1 MRVKKTIYNSSPR
14 LLRRTIG
21 HVYSKMPIRMQ
32 YQMRYGKV
40 FRNTYAFLQKSQ
52 YWSREKLEKYQLLQ
66 LRKLLYH
73 AYENVRY
80 YRSVFDERRLSPD
93 DVKTLDDLRKLPYL
107 TREIIRDDLE
117 NLVARNYSES
127 DLRFTTTG
135 GSTGVPL
142 GFYRDEPV
150 WAVKEWAFIT
160 SMWHRVGYK
169 LEDKRVVFSGYVVR
183 SAEKGKFWEYD
194 LLNNRVFFSSYHM
207 TDKNLPRYIEEIRRI
222 KPDFIHGYPSVITIL
237 ARFMKENS
245 IEPFPSVK
253 AVLCGSENIYQP
265 QRDLLEEV
273 FNCRAFSWY
282 GHTEQTVLAGE
293 CECSTYYHVSPQYG
307 IVELIGKDGEFV
319 TDEDGVGEVVAT
331 GFINYAMPFIRY
343 KTMDLGVHS
352 NQKCECGREY
362 SLLKRVEG
370 RLQDLIVTNDGRL
383 ISLTALIFG
392 QHFHAFSRIKD
403 MQINQD
409 KKGEITMRI
418 VKARGYSDKN
428 EKEIFQRIQKITDNQ
443 MHVQFEYV
451 DEIPRTRMGKR
462 LFLIQKL
469 PIKWGYTES

>member
-1 MRVKKTIYNSSPR
+1 
-14 LLRRTIG
+14 
-21 HVYSKMPIRMQ
+21 
-32 YQMRYGKV
+32 MRYQIRYGEV
-40 FRNTYAFLQKSQ
+40 FRNTYAFLQKSE
-52 YWSREKLEKYQLLQ
+52 YWSREKLEKHQLLQ

-73 AYENVRY
+73 AYENVPY

-107 TREIIRDDLE
+107 TREIIRDNLK

-127 DLRFTTTG
+127 KLRFITTG

-142 GFYRDEPV
+142 GFYRDERECGI
-150 WAVKEWAFIT
+150 KEGAFIT
-160 SMWHRVGYK
+160 NMWHRVGYK
-169 LEDKRVVFSGYVVR
+169 LEDKCVVFSGHVVR

-222 KPDFIHGYPSVITIL
+222 KPDFIHGYPSVIAIL

-282 GHTEQTVLAGE
+282 GHTEQAVLAGE
-293 CECSTYYHVSPQYG
+293 CECSTCYHIFSQYG
-307 IVELIGKDGEFV
+307 ITELIGKDGELV
-319 TDEDGVGEVVAT
+319 TDEDDVGEVVAT

-343 KTMDLGVHS
+343 KTMDLGVHTC
-352 NQKCECGREY
+352 QRCECGREY
-362 SLLKRVEG
+362 PLLKRVEG
-370 RLQDLIVTNDGRL
+370 RLQDLIVTKDGGL

-403 MQINQD
+403 MQIEQER
-409 KKGEITMRI
+409 KGEITMRI

-428 EKEIFQRIQKITDNQ
+428 EKEMFQRIQEITGNQ
-443 MHVQFEYV
+443 LHVQFEYV

-469 PIKWGYTES
+469 PIKWAYTG

>member
-1 MRVKKTIYNSSPR
+1 MRVKKTIYDSSPR

-21 HVYSKMPIRMQ
+21 HVYGKMPIRMQ

-40 FRNTYAFLQKSQ
+40 FRDTYEFLQKSQ

-66 LRKLLYH
+66 LRRLLYH
-73 AYENVRY
+73 AYENVPY
-80 YRSVFDERRLSPD
+80 YRSVFDELRLSPD

-107 TREIIRDDLE
+107 TREIIRDNLE

-127 DLRFTTTG
+127 ELRFTTTG

-142 GFYRDEPV
+142 GFYRDERV
-150 WAVKEWAFIT
+150 WAEKETAFIT
-160 SMWHRVGYK
+160 SMWRRVGFK
-169 LEDKRVVFSGYVVR
+169 LGDKRVVFTGYVVR
-183 SAEKGKFWEYD
+183 SVEKGKFWEYD

-207 TDKNLPRYIEEIRRI
+207 ADKNLPRYIEEIRRI
-222 KPDFIHGYPSVITIL
+222 KPDFIHGYPSVVTIL
-237 ARFMKENS
+237 ARFMKENGV
-245 IEPFPSVK
+245 EPFPSVR

-293 CECSTYYHVSPQYG
+293 CECSTDYHVSPQYG
-307 IVELIGKDGEFV
+307 ITELIGKDGELV
-319 TDEDGVGEVVAT
+319 TGEDEVGEMIAT

-343 KTMDLGVHS
+343 KTMDFGVHT
-352 NQKCECGREY
+352 NQRCGCGREY
-362 SLLKRVEG
+362 PLLKRVEG
-370 RLQDLIVTNDGRL
+370 RLQDFVVTEDGRL

-403 MQINQD
+403 MQIEQERR
-409 KKGEITMRI
+409 GEIMVRI
-418 VKARGYSDKN
+418 VRVGGYADKD
-428 EKEIFQRIQKITDNQ
+428 EKEIFQKIQKITGNQ
-443 MHVQFEYV
+443 LFVQFEYV

-469 PIKWGYTES
+469 PIEWA

>member
-1 MRVKKTIYNSSPR
+1 MRVKKTIYDSSPR

-21 HVYSKMPIRMQ
+21 HVYGKMPIRMQ

-40 FRNTYAFLQKSQ
+40 FRDTYEFLQKSQ

-66 LRKLLYH
+66 LRRLLYH
-73 AYENVRY
+73 AYENVPY
-80 YRSVFDERRLSPD
+80 YRSVFDELRLIPD

-107 TREIIRDDLE
+107 TREIIRDNLE

-127 DLRFTTTG
+127 EVLFTTTG

-142 GFYRDEPV
+142 GFYRDERV
-150 WAVKEWAFIT
+150 WAEKETAFIT
-160 SMWHRVGYK
+160 SMWRRVGFK
-169 LEDKRVVFSGYVVR
+169 LGDKRVVFTGYVVR
-183 SAEKGKFWEYD
+183 SVEKGKFWEYD

-207 TDKNLPRYIEEIRRI
+207 ADKNLPRYIEEIRRF
-222 KPDFIHGYPSVITIL
+222 KPDFIHGYPSVVTIL
-237 ARFMKENS
+237 ARFMKENGVES
-245 IEPFPSVK
+245 FPGVR
-253 AVLCGSENIYQP
+253 AVLCGSENLYQP

-282 GHTEQTVLAGE
+282 GHTEQAVLAGE
-293 CECSTYYHVSPQYG
+293 CECSTDYHVSPQYG
-307 IVELIGKDGEFV
+307 ITELIGKDGELV
-319 TDEDGVGEVVAT
+319 TGEDEVGEMIAT

-343 KTMDLGVHS
+343 KTMDFGVHT
-352 NQKCECGREY
+352 NQRCGCGREY
-362 SLLKRVEG
+362 PLLKRVEG
-370 RLQDLIVTNDGRL
+370 RLQDFVVTEDGGL

-403 MQINQD
+403 MQIEQE
-409 KKGEITMRI
+409 KRGEIMVRI
-418 VKARGYSDKN
+418 VRVGGYADKD
-428 EKEIFQRIQKITDNQ
+428 EKEIFQKIQKITGDQ
-443 MHVQFEYV
+443 LFVQFEYV

-469 PIKWGYTES
+469 PIEWA